1 VFGARRSLSDYRKLT
16 QSRHLRN
23 RVNYGIL
30 AGMAE
35 IPLRLRELRLAR
47 GMTQTQLAER
57 AGVRVGSVSK
67 FERGGT
73 SKTLVLLG
81 KLARALDVPVR
92 ELFEHVQPPPKRR
105 RRG

>member
-1 VFGARRSLSDYRKLT
+1 MTNRKLT

-30 AGMAE
+30 AGMVE

-47 GMTQTQLAER
+47 GLTQTELAER

-67 FERGGT
+67 FERGGMT
-73 SKTLVLLG
+73 KTLVLLD

-92 ELFEHVQPPPKRR
+92 ELFAHAPPPPKRR
-105 RRG
+105 TRR